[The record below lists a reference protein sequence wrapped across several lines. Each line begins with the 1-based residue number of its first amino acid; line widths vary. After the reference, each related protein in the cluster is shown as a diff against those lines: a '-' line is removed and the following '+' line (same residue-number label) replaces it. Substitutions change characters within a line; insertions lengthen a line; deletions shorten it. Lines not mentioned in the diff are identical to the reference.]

1 MEIYLA
7 ACIVTRVIHK
17 IQFLII
23 ARSFV
28 ARELL
33 IYYTISFLDSILKQ
47 VSQKAQLLTTCYIKK
62 KVEAN
67 ISALA
72 YFVCRLTKPI

>member
-7 ACIVTRVIHK
+7 ASIVTRVIHK

-33 IYYTISFLDSILKQ
+33 IYYTISFWIQ
-47 VSQKAQLLTTCYIKK
+47 Y
-62 KVEAN
+62 
-67 ISALA
+67 
-72 YFVCRLTKPI
+72 